1 MENGPAE
8 TKTTCPYCG
17 VGCGVTVTQSSAS
30 SDGESSVDPVCGTA
44 THPAN
49 FGNLCVKGSA
59 LHETLDDTDRLFYPT
74 IRGQRSNW
82 DTALN
87 LIADKINQVIATHG
101 PEAVA
106 FYGAGQMLTEDYYV
120 ANKLMKG
127 YIGSANMDTNSR
139 LCMASAVASY
149 KRSLGSDTVP
159 GCYEDLELAD
169 LLVLVGSNAAWA
181 HPILFQRMVAAKKNN
196 PDLKVV
202 VIDPRR
208 TATCDLADLHL
219 AIRPGTDTTLFNALL
234 AYLDETG
241 ALDLGFIEE
250 HCENFAATLNA
261 ASEAVNGFDE
271 LAGITDTDSENLQT
285 FFEWFRDIDR
295 TVTFYSQGVNQSSDG
310 TDKANSIINLHLA
323 TGRIGKPGAS
333 PFSVTGQPNA
343 MGGREVGG
351 LANQLAAHMDFD
363 QADRV
368 KRFWQSPTIATH
380 PGLKAIDLFD
390 EIKAGKVKF
399 LWVIS
404 TNPLVSMPDADD
416 VKAALKQCELVVVS
430 DCMANT
436 DTALLGD
443 VLLPASAWGEKNGTV
458 TNSERRISRQ
468 RGFLPSPGEAR
479 PDWWILSQVGQRM
492 GHKDAFAYQHP
503 SEIFDEHT
511 RLSGFENNGK
521 RDFDLSGLSGMT
533 LEEYDAL
540 QPIQW
545 PVNAEWPRGRR
556 RFFEDGHFYTGT
568 GRARFIPV
576 TATLPAE
583 IADGYLLMNTGRV
596 RDHWHTM
603 TRTAKSAR
611 LAQHIAEPYA
621 DFHPDNA
628 QALGIRDGALVR
640 LFNERGE
647 IVVRANVP
655 SDGSQRHNEIFVP
668 MHWTD
673 RYASL
678 ARMGTLIDKQHD
690 PVSGQPALKRAQV
703 QAEPFPVSWK
713 GFVLSRSDLGPV
725 NSDYWVYNR
734 TTTCHM
740 YEVAGNADPA
750 VFASEL
756 ANQWPEHDVL
766 RFTDRTSNH
775 YRIAQVRDGRL
786 ESVIFLHPAADLSAR
801 NWLQERF
808 DDEQLEFADRL
819 ALLAGRPLGAE
830 ADKGAII
837 CSCFQV
843 GEKTIIE
850 AIKNGCDSAD
860 ALGEALMC
868 GTNCGSCIPEL
879 KGLVGKTLSK
889 A

>member
-1 MENGPAE
+1 MDHGTAE

-17 VGCGVTVTQSSAS
+17 VGCGVTVTRQ
-30 SDGESSVDPVCGTA
+30 GEHLDPVCGTSS
-44 THPAN
+44 HPAN

-59 LHETLDDTDRLFYPT
+59 LHETLDLTDRLLHPT
-74 IRGQRSNW
+74 IKGNKTTW
-82 DTALN
+82 DNALN
-87 LIADKINQVIATHG
+87 LIADKINQVISTHG

-127 YIGSANMDTNSR
+127 FIGSANMDTNSR

-159 GCYEDLELAD
+159 GCYDDLELAD

-241 ALDLGFIEE
+241 ALDLGFIDDHTED
-250 HCENFAATLNA
+250 FAATLEA
-261 ASEAVNGFDE
+261 ASKAVDGFEE
-271 LAGITDTDSENLQT
+271 LAEITDTASDDLQT
-285 FFEWFRDIDR
+285 FFNWFRETEK
-295 TVTFYSQGVNQSSDG
+295 TVTFYSQGINQSTDG

-363 QADRV
+363 QADKVR
-368 KRFWQSPTIATH
+368 RFWNAPAVATH
-380 PGLKAIDLFD
+380 AGFKAIDLFN
-390 EIKAGKVKF
+390 EIKAGKIKF
-399 LWVIS
+399 LWIIS
-404 TNPLVSMPDADD
+404 TNPVVSMPDADD
-416 VKAALKQCELVVVS
+416 VREALKHCELVVLS

-436 DTALLGD
+436 DTAQSAH
-443 VLLPASAWGEKNGTV
+443 VLLPAAAWGEKNGTV

-468 RGFLPSPGEAR
+468 RGFLPSPGEAM
-479 PDWWILSQVGQRM
+479 PDWWILSEVGKRM
-492 GHKDAFAYQHP
+492 GYEDAFAYNHP
-503 SEIFDEHT
+503 CEIFDEHA
-511 RLSGFENNGK
+511 RLSAFENNGK
-521 RDFDLSGLSGMT
+521 RDFDLSGLVGMSQD
-533 LEEYDAL
+533 EYNAL
-540 QPIQW
+540 LPVQW
-545 PVNAEWPRGRR
+545 PVNKDWPRGRK
-556 RFFEDGHFYTGT
+556 RFYDDGHFYTRSGK
-568 GRARFIPV
+568 ARFIPV
-576 TATLPAE
+576 ASTMPPELAPDCL
-583 IADGYLLMNTGRV
+583 IMNTGRV

-621 DFHPDNA
+621 DFHQDDA
-628 QALGIRDGALVR
+628 AERGIREGQLVR
-640 LFNERGE
+640 IYNDRSD
-647 IVVRANVP
+647 IIVRANV
-655 SDGSQRHNEIFVP
+655 SGDGAQRKNEIFVP

-673 RYASL
+673 RYASQ
-678 ARMGTLIDKQHD
+678 ARMGALISQDAD

-703 QAEPFPVSWK
+703 KAEPFNVSWK
-713 GFVLSRSDLGPV
+713 GFVLSRDDLGPLK
-725 NSDYWVYNR
+725 SGYWVYNR
-734 TTTCHM
+734 TETCHM
-740 YEVAGNADPA
+740 YEVAGNEDAEAFAATLSAD
-750 VFASEL
+750 
-756 ANQWPEHDVL
+756 WPNEQLL
-766 RFTDRTSNH
+766 RFADKKGTH
-775 YRIAQVRDGRL
+775 YRIARIREGRL
-786 ESVIFLHPAADLSAR
+786 HSVIFLHPQADLSAR
-801 NWLQERF
+801 NWLQDRF
-808 DDEQLEFADRL
+808 EDEQLEFADRL

-830 ADKGAII
+830 ADKGKII

-843 GEKTIIE
+843 GEKTILE
-850 AIKNGCDSAD
+850 AIGNGCDSAEALGD
-860 ALGEALMC
+860 ALKC

-879 KGLVGKTLSK
+879 RGIIGKSLSK